1 MTSGLDQYL
10 EKSQAHVSVSHNQPF
25 PKSNKA
31 CASSTSTP
39 HGGAIMI
46 RCDVWTDGTNVFTK
60 VKSNGNCVL
69 IFDADTQQLEEMATF

>member
-10 EKSQAHVSVSHNQPF
+10 EKSQAHVSVSHNHPF

-31 CASSTSTP
+31 CATSTSTP
-39 HGGAIMI
+39 QGGAIMI
-46 RCDVWTDGTNVFTK
+46 RCDVWTDGEHVFTK